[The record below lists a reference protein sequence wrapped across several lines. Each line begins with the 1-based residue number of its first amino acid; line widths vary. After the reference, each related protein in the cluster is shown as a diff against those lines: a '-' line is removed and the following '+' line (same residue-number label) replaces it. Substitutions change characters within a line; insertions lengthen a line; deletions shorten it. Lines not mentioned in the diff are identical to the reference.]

1 MKKFIILLGLLYAPI
16 ASSAPMAF
24 SSPLVF
30 SATHL
35 DEDDESSLNLHYSN
49 RYAANGIV
57 QADRSFSGLS
67 FSVDSLYNP
76 TYFKLGI
83 QTGVDIAIADLTL
96 AYSAELSGSRLL
108 VGVFYEYKYNDNTAQ
123 TADSLLKVDDF
134 EDFLDVLIA
143 TSVAELDNSSLDLF
157 LSYSSR
163 SYDGF
168 FFGVGYAHDILIGG
182 GLGFFKLG
190 YEYAISDSTVI
201 GTSIYSEANYG
212 AINIDSRGF
221 YHLNYSIFFQ
231 WNFLPSSGLDLSA
244 TWISPIRSARR
255 QLVRDNVISFNLFF
269 GL

>member
-16 ASSAPMAF
+16 VSSAPMAF

-49 RYAANGIV
+49 RYISNGIA
-57 QADRSFSGLS
+57 QADRSISGLS

-76 TYFKLGI
+76 TYFKLGV
-83 QTGVDIAIADLTL
+83 QTGVDIGVYDLTL
-96 AYSAELSGSRLL
+96 AYSGEFSGSRLL
-108 VGVFYEYKYNDNTAQ
+108 VGAFYEYKDIGAGK
-123 TADSLLKVDDF
+123 ADDF
-134 EDFLDVLIA
+134 SDVSSFILFLEITEIE
-143 TSVAELDNSSLDLF
+143 TSRFDLF
-157 LSYSSR
+157 LSYSSP

-168 FFGVGYAHDILIGG
+168 FFGAGYVYNIFLGGNVLPG
-182 GLGFFKLG
+182 GLGFVKLG

-212 AINIDSRGF
+212 TVNVDSSGF
-221 YHLNYSIFFQ
+221 YHLDYSLFFQ

-244 TWISPIRSARR
+244 TWVSPLGGARGR
-255 QLVRDNVISFNLFF
+255 GEVVRDNVISFNLFL